1 MMDIF
6 APQDNRRDDN
16 DYHKQIRALTEQPA
30 NTVDDRE
37 FTKQE
42 IRNIIENMK
51 TKPQGRMA

>member
-1 MMDIF
+1 MMDT

-37 FTKQE
+37 FTN
-42 IRNIIENMK
+42 RNNENVK
-51 TKPQGRMA
+51 NKAPGEEGITSVI